1 MRNLDGELTTQE
13 FEFLFHSLSLCNFCL
28 CMLCIDVFSNLE
40 RLASGQLHL
49 SAIITMF
56 TDTNS
61 VPSSNAATAGLI
73 QVRTIYPIWLQG
85 PSY

>member
-28 CMLCIDVFSNLE
+28 CIDVFSNLE
-40 RLASGQLHL
+40 HLASGQLHL

-73 QVRTIYPIWLQG
+73 QVRTLLYISPIV
-85 PSY
+85 

>member
-1 MRNLDGELTTQE
+1 MEN
-13 FEFLFHSLSLCNFCL
+13 SLYYTIIRIPFSFICNFCL

-40 RLASGQLHL
+40 HLASGQLHL

-61 VPSSNAATAGLI
+61 VPSSTAATAGLI
-73 QVRTIYPIWLQG
+73 QVRTLLLSG
-85 PSY
+85 LLFRVS